1 MKERK
6 SKDDYYIS
14 PEVEEQDARI
24 RKMTLADTVELM
36 ESEDYKDRF
45 KAEFYQTRI
54 RMFKLID
61 TLDKWDAG
69 TLGFAPTSARYLYLM
84 QVKGMGL
91 QLRAMRRRAKIEGIK
106 L

>member
-1 MKERK
+1 MKEK
-6 SKDDYYIS
+6 KNKEDYYIS
-14 PEVEEQDARI
+14 PEVADQDARI

-36 ESEDYKDRF
+36 ESDDYEDRF

-61 TLDKWDAG
+61 MLDRWDAG
-69 TLGFAPTSARYLYLM
+69 TLGFAPASARYLYLM

-91 QLRAMRRRAKIEGIK
+91 QLRAMRRRAKAEGIK

>member
-1 MKERK
+1 MKEK
-6 SKDDYYIS
+6 KNKEDYYIS
-14 PEVEEQDARI
+14 PEVADQDARI

-36 ESEDYKDRF
+36 ESEDYEDRF

-61 TLDKWDAG
+61 MLDRWDAG
-69 TLGFAPTSARYLYLM
+69 TLGFAPASARYLYLM

-91 QLRAMRRRAKIEGIK
+91 QLRAMRRRAKAEGIK

>member
-1 MKERK
+1 MKEKK

-36 ESEDYKDRF
+36 ESDDYKDRF

-54 RMFKLID
+54 RMLKLFD
-61 TLDKWDAG
+61 MLEKWDAG
-69 TLGFAPTSARYLYLM
+69 MLGFVPTSAHYLYLM
-84 QVKGMGL
+84 QVKGMGI
-91 QLRAMRRRAKIEGIK
+91 QIRAMRRRAKAEGIK

>member
-1 MKERK
+1 MQERK

-14 PEVEEQDARI
+14 PEVEDQDARI

-36 ESEDYKDRF
+36 VSDDYKDRF

-54 RMFKLID
+54 RMFKLFD
-61 TLDKWDAG
+61 MLEKWDAG
-69 TLGFAPTSARYLYLM
+69 TLGYVPACARYLYLM

-91 QLRAMRRRAKIEGIK
+91 YVRAMRRRAKIEGIE

>member
-1 MKERK
+1 MKEK
-6 SKDDYYIS
+6 KGKDDYYIS

-54 RMFKLID
+54 RMFKLFD
-61 TLDKWDAG
+61 MLEKWDAG
-69 TLGFAPTSARYLYLM
+69 TLGFVPACARYMYLM

-91 QLRAMRRRAKIEGIK
+91 QVRAMRRRAKIEGIE

>member
-1 MKERK
+1 MKEKK

-36 ESEDYKDRF
+36 ESDDYKDRF

-54 RMFKLID
+54 RMLKLFD
-61 TLDKWDAG
+61 MLEKWDAG
-69 TLGFAPTSARYLYLM
+69 TLGCTPLSHRYKFLM
-84 QVKGMGL
+84 QVKGMGIY
-91 QLRAMRRRAKIEGIK
+91 LRAMRRRAKDEGIE

>member
-1 MKERK
+1 MKEKK

-36 ESEDYKDRF
+36 GSDDYKDRF

-54 RMFKLID
+54 RMLKLFD
-61 TLDKWDAG
+61 MLDNWDAG
-69 TLGFAPTSARYLYLM
+69 TLGFVPTCARYLYLM
-84 QVKGMGL
+84 QVKGMGI
-91 QLRAMRRRAKIEGIK
+91 QVRAMRRRAKIEGIE